1 MNCPTRYNARGDH
14 RLSSPAPHKDA
25 SDKPIARFFLA
36 IGELSILLISTL
48 RWTTHRSSW
57 RLSRIVD
64 QLIRIGWKSL
74 PVVSIISFT
83 IGMAVAFQ
91 TAYQMSKF
99 TFPSPMYT
107 ASFSSLMIFRE
118 IGPVLTA
125 LIVAGH
131 VGASMTAEI
140 GTMKITQ
147 QIDAL
152 RSLAANPISYL
163 VVPRFLALIVG
174 LPLLTAY
181 ADVVGVV
188 GGYTVGTAHLQIGSQ
203 LYVEMATALLAFRD
217 IWTGLLKA
225 LIFAMI
231 ICTVACYE
239 GFRTGLGAEGVGK
252 STTRSVVI
260 SFLLIIMADSFVTAI
275 YYFTGN

>member
-1 MNCPTRYNARGDH
+1 MG
-14 RLSSPAPHKDA
+14 
-25 SDKPIARFFLA
+25 RFLRS
-36 IGELSILLISTL
+36 IGELTLLFTETL
-48 RWTTHRSSW
+48 AWMIRPSSW
-57 RLSRIVD
+57 RGNRILD
-64 QLIRIGWKSL
+64 QLVRIGWKSL
-74 PVVSIISFT
+74 PVVSLISFM

-125 LIVAGH
+125 LIIAGR

-152 RSLAANPISYL
+152 RSLATNPVRYL
-163 VVPRFLALIVG
+163 VVPRFIAMIIALPI
-174 LPLLTAY
+174 LTAY
-181 ADVVGVV
+181 ADVIGIV
-188 GGYTVGTAHLQIGSQ
+188 GGYTVGTTHLQIGSQ

-217 IWTGLLKA
+217 VWTGILKA
-225 LIFAMI
+225 LLFAMI
-231 ICTVACYE
+231 ICMVSCYE
-239 GFRTGLGAEGVGK
+239 GFKTGMGAEGVGRA
-252 STTRSVVI
+252 TTRSVVI
-260 SFLLIIMADSFVTAI
+260 SFILIITADSFVTAI